1 MTKVDSQKPREGPPK
16 SSMGSWCNSLQPL
29 VIQPCS
35 TEWPEWPPGATVTV
49 TKLNV
54 SVSLLQ
60 FSVVFLAH
68 LLSFSSF
75 STADIWTHNEI
86 STKVT
91 TEAFSKGLFFSFR
104 IIIILWANQHLL
116 LLSVQTSLF
125 APSQAALQAL
135 WSCLSLFLLPLTSAF
150 FPLIYCE
157 LISKFIS
164 PLSLQVKI
172 SFLSSFL

>member
-91 TEAFSKGLFFSFR
+91 TEAFSKGLFF
-104 IIIILWANQHLL
+104 
-116 LLSVQTSLF
+116 
-125 APSQAALQAL
+125 
-135 WSCLSLFLLPLTSAF
+135 
-150 FPLIYCE
+150 
-157 LISKFIS
+157 
-164 PLSLQVKI
+164 
-172 SFLSSFL
+172 FLSDNNNIVSESTPASSFCTNQSLCSLPSSPAGTVVLSFSLLTPPHVCFFSFNLLWIDF